1 MAFPASDAPLRAY
14 DIEHFYGDHRVLTGI
29 NLEVH
34 EGQRLGLIGENG
46 SGKTTLLRLLAGD
59 LEIDGGRIF
68 RPGDSQLLRQE
79 IDVDHGLTVQGIIDQ
94 ALEAARQLEDELT
107 IAGEGLAL
115 DPALEGE
122 ALEEAAAAAQDNFD
136 EALRAAEI
144 ADVWNAPVRVEQTL
158 HGLGLTGIER
168 ERSLREISGGQ
179 LGRLALAALL
189 IQRPTAMFM
198 DEPTNHLDDSA
209 MEYLQST
216 LQQFP
221 GVVVFASHDR
231 VFLDQVATSIYDL
244 DPFATPA
251 LKVNV
256 QQRKKIETD
265 VEADPRLY
273 RGGYSKYRVDKR
285 RERRAW
291 KAQYESEQAEIAW
304 LQDDGDEKARSVSHN
319 AEIKDNDK
327 MQHNY
332 KGGRVDAAISSQVRS
347 VERRLL
353 VLERDQIIKPPVI
366 LTLDGSVLNTSESA
380 QESVVAER
388 NPDGSPQPVIT
399 VDNAAYEGRV
409 GPTSLEVYPG
419 TKLLLTGGNGS
430 GKSTLLMMMSGDLKP
445 TSGSVVHRRKLTIAL
460 LEQEIGMAQDERTPQ
475 QIYGLVTENLV
486 RPPSLKD
493 LGLIAPQDFY
503 KPMKFLSTGQ
513 RRRLILAVLIART
526 PDVLLLDEPTN
537 HLSLTLVEELTDAI
551 GSTKTTVVVASHDRW
566 LRSTWPRKARK
577 LHLKSNGNK
586 GN

>member
-1 MAFPASDAPLRAY
+1 MAYPDSDAPLRAY
-14 DIEHFYGDHRVLTGI
+14 DVEHYYGDHRVLTGI
-29 NLEVH
+29 GLEV
-34 EGQRLGLIGENG
+34 EAGQRLGLIGENG

-68 RPGDSQLLRQE
+68 RPADSQLLRQE
-79 IDVDHGLTVQGIIDQ
+79 IDTDHGLTVQAIIDQ
-94 ALEAARQLEDELT
+94 ALEGARRLEEELT
-107 IAGEGLAL
+107 VAGEGLDL
-115 DPALEGE
+115 DPTLEGE
-122 ALEEAAAAAQDNFD
+122 ALEEAAQVAQERFDAA
-136 EALRAAEI
+136 LKAAEI
-144 ADVWNAPVRVEQTL
+144 GDVWNASVRVEQTL
-158 HGLGLTGIER
+158 HGLGLSGIER

-256 QQRKKIETD
+256 QQRKRVEID
-265 VEADPRLY
+265 VESDPRLY
-273 RGGYSKYRVDKR
+273 RGGYSAYRVQKR

-291 KAQYESEQAEIAW
+291 KAQYEAEQAEIAW
-304 LQDDGDEKARSVSHN
+304 LQDDGDEKARAVSHN
-319 AEIKDNDK
+319 AAIKDNDK

-332 KGGRVDAAISSQVRS
+332 KGGRVDASIASQVRS
-347 VERRLL
+347 VERRLQ
-353 VLERDQIIKPPVI
+353 VLERDQIIKPPAI
-366 LTLDGSVLNTSESA
+366 LTLDGSVLNTSA
-380 QESVVAER
+380 AALESVEAER
-388 NPDGSPQPVIT
+388 NPDGSPLPVIT

-409 GPTSLEVYPG
+409 GATSLEVFPG
-419 TKLLLTGGNGS
+419 TKLLLTGANGS
-430 GKSTLLMMMSGDLKP
+430 GKSTLLMMMSGNLKP
-445 TSGSVVHRRKLTIAL
+445 TSGTVVHRRKLSIAL
-460 LEQEIGMAQDERTPQ
+460 LEQEIGLAQDERTPHE
-475 QIYGLVTENLV
+475 IYSLVTENLV
-486 RPPSLKD
+486 KPPSLAD
-493 LGLIAPQDFY
+493 LGLILPQDFH

-513 RRRLILAVLIART
+513 RRRMILAVLIART

-551 GSTKTTVVVASHDRW
+551 GATKTTVVVASHDRW
-566 LRSTWPRKARK
+566 LRSTWPRKSRK
-577 LHLKSNGNK
+577 LHLKGTRS
-586 GN
+586 